1 MSVNVK
7 GTVLKFLL
15 TLVVLAFFIC
25 VVLFALTSAIQG
37 VNFIRHGLFME
48 EGTWVHV
55 LAGGLYIAVGVI
67 ILSRIKIGW
76 RK

>member
-1 MSVNVK
+1 MSMKVK
-7 GTVLKFLL
+7 NPFLRFLL
-15 TLVVLAFFIC
+15 ACAVLAFFIC
-25 VVLFALTSAIQG
+25 VVLFALDSAIQG

-67 ILSRIKIGW
+67 ILSRIKIEW
-76 RK
+76 RR